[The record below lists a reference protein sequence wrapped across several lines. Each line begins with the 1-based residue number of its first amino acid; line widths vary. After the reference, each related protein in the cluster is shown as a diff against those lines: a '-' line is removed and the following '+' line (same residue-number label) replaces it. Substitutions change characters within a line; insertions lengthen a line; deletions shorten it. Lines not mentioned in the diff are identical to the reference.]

1 MVPFAVWWIK
11 KDFRSADNAA
21 LMAAHRFALER
32 KCALVALVVIEPEA
46 RQAPEQHVRR
56 DRFVV
61 ESINQIAASLDALN
75 INVFIAQGSADNVFA
90 HLASCGLKAVF
101 SHEETGLLWT
111 YSRDTRLHKF
121 FLERGIHWQEFPFNG
136 VVRRLGNRNLWQEQY
151 RERIEGQMLAQ
162 PSGMLVPV
170 SQDFCTALNEE
181 KMSLKF
187 SRFSLH
193 SSCEWVNS
201 ALKWKNRQQLGG
213 ERVAHALLNRFLQ
226 PEIHGKYIASLS
238 KPKDAQSFSSRLS
251 PYLAFGCISSR
262 QIIAHLANHT
272 KSDALNKRS
281 VSAFR
286 SRLAWRCH
294 FVQKLEDFPQLEERE
309 QNSALAGLR
318 PEMSSDDF
326 QRWESGQTGYPLV
339 DACLRSVHATGYLNF
354 RMRAMLMSFAT
365 HLMWRDWR
373 QPAWD
378 LARAFLDFEPGIHFA
393 QVQMQASVTG
403 NNQIRIYNP
412 LKQSLENDPHGTFI
426 KQWVPEL
433 RDVDAGR
440 IHALEGLPS
449 RYPRPIV
456 DLNLATASA
465 KETLFK
471 RFSESDVRIAAKQVQ
486 ERLGSRSGVRSW
498 RRKKSTKSAPS
509 KSKPKKDNDSDITLF
524 DLPGS

>member
-1 MVPFAVWWIK
+1 
-11 KDFRSADNAA
+11 
-21 LMAAHRFALER
+21 
-32 KCALVALVVIEPEA
+32 
-46 RQAPEQHVRR
+46 
-56 DRFVV
+56 
-61 ESINQIAASLDALN
+61 
-75 INVFIAQGSADNVFA
+75 
-90 HLASCGLKAVF
+90 
-101 SHEETGLLWT
+101 
-111 YSRDTRLHKF
+111 
-121 FLERGIHWQEFPFNG
+121 
-136 VVRRLGNRNLWQEQY
+136 
-151 RERIEGQMLAQ
+151 
-162 PSGMLVPV
+162 
-170 SQDFCTALNEE
+170 
-181 KMSLKF
+181 
-187 SRFSLH
+187 
-193 SSCEWVNS
+193 
-201 ALKWKNRQQLGG
+201 
-213 ERVAHALLNRFLQ
+213 
-226 PEIHGKYIASLS
+226 
-238 KPKDAQSFSSRLS
+238 
-251 PYLAFGCISSR
+251 
-262 QIIAHLANHT
+262 
-272 KSDALNKRS
+272 
-281 VSAFR
+281 
-286 SRLAWRCH
+286 
-294 FVQKLEDFPQLEERE
+294 LEDFPQLEERE

-498 RRKKSTKSAPS
+498 RRKKATKSAPS